1 MSQPFKLYRLQQV
14 DSQLDQARAR
24 VQKIAAILND
34 DALLKTAEGQ
44 FGQSQNE
51 LQQARRDLKHA
62 EEEVQV
68 QRIKLEQ
75 TEASLYGGKIH
86 NPKELQDLQK
96 ESVSLKKLI
105 GVLEDRQI
113 ENMILVEDAE
123 AAHRSASEELEKVKA
138 QVAASNAH
146 LIEEQNRLLSD
157 IDLLQHNRQATVS
170 TISSEDLKLYEQL
183 RQQRGGIAV
192 AKVTEN
198 ACAACGSTLT
208 PAQNQA
214 SHSPNQISRCTFCGR
229 ILYAG

>member
-24 VQKIAAILND
+24 VQKITAILKD
-34 DALLKTAEGQ
+34 DALLKNAEGQ
-44 FGQSQNE
+44 FEQSQNH
-51 LQQARRDLKHA
+51 LQQRRRDLKHA

-96 ESVSLKKLI
+96 ESASLKKLI

-123 AAHRSASEELEKVKA
+123 AAHQSAADELEKVKA

-146 LIEEQNRLLSD
+146 LIEEQNRLLSE
-157 IDLLQHNRQATVS
+157 IEKLQVNRQATAS
-170 TISSEDLKLYEQL
+170 TIPGEDLALYEQL

-198 ACAACGSTLT
+198 ACSACGSTLT

-214 SHSPNQISRCTFCGR
+214 AHSPNQISRCTFCGR